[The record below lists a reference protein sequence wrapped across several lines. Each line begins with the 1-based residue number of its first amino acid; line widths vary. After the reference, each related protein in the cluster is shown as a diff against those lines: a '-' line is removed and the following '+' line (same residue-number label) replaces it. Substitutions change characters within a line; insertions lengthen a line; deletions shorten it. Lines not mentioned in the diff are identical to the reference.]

1 MLARNQ
7 PYSLCLNWPV
17 MTVITVNKVQD
28 IYNTPV
34 YRLSQVEES
43 KEETKG
49 EVDPQADEKAC
60 LEYMNTLLDSHQ
72 MIDLNFY
79 REQIFYAVHVGDF
92 VTCQGNQQYSMSF
105 TMQHQIHTPTSLP
118 KVAVV
123 MPVYNTNQ
131 HYLKEAIESIVVN

>member
-34 YRLSQVEES
+34 YRLAQVEES

-49 EVDPQADEKAC
+49 EADPRQEEEAC
-60 LEYMNTLLDSHQ
+60 LTYMNSLLETNQNIS
-72 MIDLNFY
+72 LSYY
-79 REQIFYAVHVGDF
+79 REQIFSSVHVGDF
-92 VTCQGNQQYSMSF
+92 VTTQGSTGPIS
-105 TMQHQIHTPTSLP
+105 S
-118 KVAVV
+118 
-123 MPVYNTNQ
+123 
-131 HYLKEAIESIVVN
+131 